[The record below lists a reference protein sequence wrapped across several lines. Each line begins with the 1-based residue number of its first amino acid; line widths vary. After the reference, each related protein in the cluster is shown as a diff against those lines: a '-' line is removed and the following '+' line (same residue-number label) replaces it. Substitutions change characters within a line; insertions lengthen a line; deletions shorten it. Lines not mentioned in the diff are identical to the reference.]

1 MKARIEELYGS
12 VDKMLAK
19 TNSNI
24 SRSYIYQMI
33 NDQKTNISLK
43 VALELKEMLFLNSVE
58 DIIPLITNN

>member
-12 VDKMLAK
+12 VDKMLTK

-33 NDQKTNISLK
+33 NDQNTNITLK

>member
-12 VDKMLAK
+12 VDKMIAK

-24 SRSYIYQMI
+24 SRSYIYLMI
-33 NDQKTNISLK
+33 NDKNVNISLK

-58 DIIPLITNN
+58 DIIPLIANN

>member
-12 VDKMLAK
+12 VDKMLTK

-33 NDQKTNISLK
+33 YDKNTNITLK
-43 VALELKEMLFLNSVE
+43 VAMELKEMLFLNSVE

>member
-12 VDKMLAK
+12 VDKMIAK

-33 NDQKTNISLK
+33 NGEYTNISLK
-43 VALELKEMLFLNSVE
+43 VALELKEILFLNSVE
-58 DIIPLITNN
+58 EIIPLITNN